1 MTFQIERVILQ
12 HHKLPLRQP
21 LKTAFGSI
29 CDRTCIVIQI
39 CDTEGR
45 MGWGEASPLPGFG
58 MESLVET
65 QAVLDNLQTGL
76 VGMEFASLHEIA
88 VFLTEFSQSP
98 AAKHGVELALCN
110 LLAIAQAKS
119 LSQLINPQSRNRLPV
134 NALIGA
140 VSPAI
145 AVNLA
150 QSFETKGYSCIK
162 VKIGTD
168 LADRDWQRVAAIR
181 DAISPHVQIRLDANQ
196 AWSVDEA
203 IAQIRRYEPLGIEY
217 VEQPVAAQDLEGMAK
232 VKRSVGIAIA
242 ADEAIT
248 CIDDLREVI
257 ACKAADIA
265 ILKPMAMGGILTA
278 RQAADVAFAAGLDV
292 VITTTIDGAIARL
305 GALHLAASIPQITRA
320 CGLATGELLA
330 NDLVPACPMPERGA
344 IAVPA

>member
-1 MTFQIERVILQ
+1 MFQIKQVILK
-12 HHKLPLRQP
+12 HHKLSLRQP
-21 LKTAFGSI
+21 LETAFGSI

-45 MGWGEASPLPGFG
+45 VGWGEASPLPGFG
-58 MESLVET
+58 MEPLIET
-65 QAVLDNLQTGL
+65 QTVLNNLQTKL
-76 VGMEFASLHEIA
+76 VGMEFASLDKIVVLLA
-88 VFLTEFSQSP
+88 EFSQAS

-119 LSQLINPQSRNRLPV
+119 LSQLINLQSRAQVPV

-145 AVNLA
+145 AA
-150 QSFETKGYSCIK
+150 DRAREFEAGGYACIK
-162 VKIGTD
+162 VKVGTD
-168 LADRDWQRVAAIR
+168 RAEQDWQRVAAIR
-181 DAISPHVQIRLDANQ
+181 GAISPHVQIRLDANQ

-217 VEQPVAAQDLEGMAK
+217 IEQPVAARDLEGMAK

-248 CIDDLREVI
+248 SIEDLHEVI
-257 ACKAADIA
+257 VAKAADIA

-278 RQAADVAFAAGLDV
+278 RQAADIAFAAGLDV

-330 NDLVPACPMPERGA
+330 NDLLTTFPIPERGA
-344 IAVPA
+344 IAVLN